1 MSDLLKYARA
11 RDDAEFVAR
20 IAAAMTVRAQEIEL
34 YELDPPSRALCAWV
48 LHNPMECV
56 DRMVAHVSTSPG
68 IAANVTVT
76 AGAVNASAVPDGDI
90 QYTVN
95 EKWDAVARYLYREPQ
110 PAQREVTGRAA

>member
-11 RDDAEFVAR
+11 RDDTDFVSR

-34 YELDPPSRALCAWV
+34 FELSPPSRALCSWV
-48 LHNPMECV
+48 LENPMQVV

-68 IAANVTVT
+68 IAANVTVSEGT
-76 AGAVNASAVPDGDI
+76 VDASTVPDADI

-95 EKWDAVARYLYREPQ
+95 EKWDAVAGYLHRGTESTT
-110 PAQREVTGRAA
+110 A